1 MNKSHYTL
9 YRTLYTPLSFLWHH
23 KFTTA
28 TLIVALVFG
37 FQLYSLNSNPIYALT
52 ATGGTITTDSSAT
65 VEALVVGGGGGGAAT
80 PSGSAAG
87 GGGGAGG
94 YIASS

>member
-37 FQLYSLNSNPIYALT
+37 FQPYSLNSNPVYAR
-52 ATGGTITTDSSAT
+52 TDT
-65 VEALVVGGGGGGAAT
+65 
-80 PSGSAAG
+80 
-87 GGGGAGG
+87 
-94 YIASS
+94 